1 MHAEFNNGSAVSR
14 DITRHFSAPLGVRQ
28 RLAAHDSSPGGC
40 RMPGLRCRHQT
51 KGLWR
56 LDISPKVPSPASERV
71 AVLGR
76 YALGQP
82 GDCMWPDN
90 RYLASGQRNVKS
102 RQIVQRAKR
111 QSITLTGLGNA
122 TILCADAGS
131 GGTPRAIRSNN
142 ATAVRHA
149 FRWRCADRGN
159 NCCGAGAICS
169 KAGPTTSRQDA

>member
-1 MHAEFNNGSAVSR
+1 MIGIDAAVLSIWIHRRWALIWALTGTISEIYRAHRPLSSLPGDPPALRRGLNARRIQQWQAVSR

-40 RMPGLRCRHQT
+40 RMPGLQRRHQT

-56 LDISPKVPSPASERV
+56 LDISPKVLSPASERV

-90 RYLASGQRNVKS
+90 RYLASGERNVKS

-111 QSITLTGLGNA
+111 QS
-122 TILCADAGS
+122 
-131 GGTPRAIRSNN
+131 R
-142 ATAVRHA
+142 
-149 FRWRCADRGN
+149 
-159 NCCGAGAICS
+159 
-169 KAGPTTSRQDA
+169 